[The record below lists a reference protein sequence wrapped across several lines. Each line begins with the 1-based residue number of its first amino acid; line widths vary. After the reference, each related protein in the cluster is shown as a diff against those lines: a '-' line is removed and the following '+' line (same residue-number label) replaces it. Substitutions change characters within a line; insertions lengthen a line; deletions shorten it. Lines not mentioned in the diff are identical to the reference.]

1 MTKQTSVLAAVV
13 SMVVVGVFSQAALA
27 QKQPSKKDE
36 EKRLKEVR
44 EAVQREARP
53 MLTVVSEWQ
62 KAQGSGEAQAFVVNP
77 KETEPAKAV
86 TPATPAIDPKTVSF
100 RYDLMKATDGRVYV
114 PYTLSLPADAFGGG
128 PVSLYLRV
136 VEKGALPSADP
147 KVVTPLPFEDFF
159 TVEPKTAA
167 GQPLRIMRAFS
178 AVPGDYDLYLAVRPK
193 MADPKKNQNDPVK
206 VVVVKQTASLVNY
219 WNGELTTSTV
229 VVTPLI
235 DTVQGNV
242 SAEEQRQRP
251 YLFGTTEFVPS
262 PDNRFKK
269 TDELNVVFQVYNPGL
284 EAGQPKVTIEYSFH
298 QKLPEGEKYFNKT
311 SPQEMNGQT
320 LPPGLDVAATQM
332 IPGGQAVPL
341 GSFPAGDYR
350 MEIKITDAV
359 NKKTITRD
367 VLFSVAG

>member
-1 MTKQTSVLAAVV
+1 
-13 SMVVVGVFSQAALA
+13 
-27 QKQPSKKDE
+27 
-36 EKRLKEVR
+36 
-44 EAVQREARP
+44 
-53 MLTVVSEWQ
+53 
-62 KAQGSGEAQAFVVNP
+62 
-77 KETEPAKAV
+77 
-86 TPATPAIDPKTVSF
+86 
-100 RYDLMKATDGRVYV
+100 
-114 PYTLSLPADAFGGG
+114 
-128 PVSLYLRV
+128 
-136 VEKGALPSADP
+136 
-147 KVVTPLPFEDFF
+147 
-159 TVEPKTAA
+159 
-167 GQPLRIMRAFS
+167 
-178 AVPGDYDLYLAVRPK
+178 
-193 MADPKKNQNDPVK
+193 
-206 VVVVKQTASLVNY
+206 VVVKQTASLVNY

-242 SAEEQRQRP
+242 SADEQRQRP